1 MAGKGTVL
9 AKVGWPAKKFYLSLE
24 AIELLRQHCEGTPL
38 TMSAYLDLLIKQN
51 LSSDSAVRRPT
62 VAEPPAVS
70 AERAKKAALDRGIEQ
85 VRGVRKQEDAAALQ
99 ELARAAKQEKPF
111 DL

>member
-1 MAGKGTVL
+1 MAGKGTML
-9 AKVGWPAKKFYLSLE
+9 AKVGWPAKKFYLSPE

-51 LSSDSAVRRPT
+51 LGAAPPSSKFPPRPKT
-62 VAEPPAVS
+62 EHRPVPGSTADVPYAD
-70 AERAKKAALDRGIEQ
+70 RITTAAD
-85 VRGVRKQEDAAALQ
+85 K
-99 ELARAAKQEKPF
+99 EKPF

>member
-1 MAGKGTVL
+1 MAGKGTML
-9 AKVGWPAKKFYLSLE
+9 AKVGWPAKKFYLSPE

-51 LSSDSAVRRPT
+51 LA
-62 VAEPPAVS
+62 AEPYTPSKAPSSPPVDGKVLYGGARS
-70 AERAKKAALDRGIEQ
+70 ASKIQPKQPVKKDQ
-85 VRGVRKQEDAAALQ
+85 
-99 ELARAAKQEKPF
+99 PF

>member
-1 MAGKGTVL
+1 MAGKGTML
-9 AKVGWPAKKFYLSLE
+9 AKVGWPAKKFYLSPE

-51 LSSDSAVRRPT
+51 LS
-62 VAEPPAVS
+62 AEPPS
-70 AERAKKAALDRGIEQ
+70 SKFPPRPKT
-85 VRGVRKQEDAAALQ
+85 GVLRDKTDDYESRIDAARQATKKEQ
-99 ELARAAKQEKPF
+99 PF

>member
-1 MAGKGTVL
+1 MAGKGTML
-9 AKVGWPAKKFYLSLE
+9 AKVGWPAKKFYLSPE

-51 LSSDSAVRRPT
+51 LSPDSAVRRPPT
-62 VAEPPAVS
+62 VAEPPIAS
-70 AERAKKAALDRGIEQ
+70 AERAKKAALDRGIKEARQAIKKEQ
-85 VRGVRKQEDAAALQ
+85 
-99 ELARAAKQEKPF
+99 PF